1 MLSNAFK
8 YIDHEGVI
16 SIKAGVSYNE
26 EVKRKVL
33 FVEIHDNGIG
43 IKPEHQKL
51 IFDRF
56 YQVNEKRTQS
66 TGGIGLYLSKT
77 FVEQHHG
84 VIEVESEPGQGSTF
98 RFWMPMDLGTLVDVT
113 QQNYPKPEVEL
124 PESEE
129 TPANEKVLTVIEP
142 EEAAPETDDR
152 PTVLLVEDDSDLVSF
167 VTDGLSELFNVSSV
181 RNGKEGLEMAQ
192 KLTPDI
198 IVSDIMMPE
207 MDGFEM
213 GKLLRND
220 LETSHIPLVFLTAK
234 TMREDEIE
242 GLRIGAVDYIYK
254 PFNMVTLRL
263 KLLNILESRG
273 TAKEKFRASE
283 LLEPEKITLSS
294 LDEEF
299 LRNAVAVV
307 DKYTD
312 DPNLDVEK
320 LSEHLSLSSNQT
332 YRKIKALTG
341 YTAKEFIRVQR
352 LKIAAQ
358 LLMQKKR
365 TISEIIYMVGFSSP
379 SYFSRCFKE
388 QYGCTPSEF
397 IEREEGGGEEG

>member
-1 MLSNAFK
+1 
-8 YIDHEGVI
+8 
-16 SIKAGVSYNE
+16 
-26 EVKRKVL
+26 
-33 FVEIHDNGIG
+33 
-43 IKPEHQKL
+43 
-51 IFDRF
+51 
-56 YQVNEKRTQS
+56 
-66 TGGIGLYLSKT
+66 
-77 FVEQHHG
+77 VEQHHG
-84 VIEVESEPGQGSTF
+84 TLEVESEQGQGSTF
-98 RFWMPMDLGTLVDVT
+98 WFCIPVNLGKMVDIT
-113 QQNYPKPEVEL
+113 RQNYSEHDTELSEVYTSTAVEK
-124 PESEE
+124 
-129 TPANEKVLTVIEP
+129 ANTKLEFDM
-142 EEAAPETDDR
+142 ADHQHDSR
-152 PTVLLVEDDSDLVSF
+152 PDVLLVEDDGDLVSF
-167 VTDGLSELFNVSSV
+167 VEDGLSELFNVSSAYT
-181 RNGKEGLEMAQ
+181 GKEGYEMAK
-192 KLTPDI
+192 KLLPDI
-198 IVSDIMMPE
+198 ILSDIMMPE

-220 LETSHIPLVFLTAK
+220 LDTSHIPLVFLTAK
-234 TMREDEIE
+234 TMRDDEIE

-273 TAKEKFRASE
+273 NARESFRASE
-283 LLEPEKITLSS
+283 LLEPEIITLSS

-307 DKYTD
+307 DKYMD

-358 LLMQKKR
+358 LLTQKKR

-397 IEREEGGGEEG
+397 IEREEE